1 MRDQKHLSHAECP
14 LQKGLSEE
22 NGRDEGFFAKNYSC
36 SLWEVSTSSL
46 GSKFVAF
53 GKKAGSR
60 WEVSW
65 LLSYRGIIFAA

>member
-22 NGRDEGFFAKNYSC
+22 NGRDEGFLHEELFSQ
-36 SLWEVSTSSL
+36 SL

-53 GKKAGSR
+53 GK
-60 WEVSW
+60 
-65 LLSYRGIIFAA
+65 

>member
-14 LQKGLSEE
+14 LQRGISEE

-36 SLWEVSTSSL
+36 RHSEVSTSSL

-53 GKKAGSR
+53 RK
-60 WEVSW
+60 
-65 LLSYRGIIFAA
+65 

>member
-14 LQKGLSEE
+14 LQRGISEE
-22 NGRDEGFFAKNYSC
+22 NGRDEGFFSKNYSC

-53 GKKAGSR
+53 GK
-60 WEVSW
+60 
-65 LLSYRGIIFAA
+65 